1 MAFNKKTPPIRIRMS
16 GNDFNKLLNLIKED
30 NKEIKEKLMKY
41 TFIHEDN
48 QIELRLFC
56 HETECIF
63 LLVLNKLS
71 DIGIHYDYFEKLKDN
86 RIEYRKQF
94 EKGGDFNA

>member
-1 MAFNKKTPPIRIRMS
+1 MTFNKKTPPIRIRMS
-16 GNDFNKLLNLIKED
+16 GNDFNKILNLMEED

-41 TFIHEDN
+41 TFVHEDN
-48 QIELRLFC
+48 QIELRLFS

-63 LLVLNKLS
+63 LLILNRLT
-71 DIGIHYDYFEKLKDN
+71 DVDIHYDYFEELKNN

-94 EKGGDFNA
+94 EKGGDLNA

>member
-16 GNDFNKLLNLIKED
+16 GNDFNKILNLMEED

-41 TFIHEDN
+41 TFVHEDN
-48 QIELRLFC
+48 QIELRLFS

-63 LLVLNKLS
+63 LLILNRLT
-71 DIGIHYDYFEKLKDN
+71 DVDIHYDYFEELKNN

-94 EKGGDFNA
+94 EKGGELNA

>member
-1 MAFNKKTPPIRIRMS
+1 MTFNKKTPPIRIRMS
-16 GNDFNKLLNLIKED
+16 GNDFNKILNLMEED

-41 TFIHEDN
+41 TFVHEDN
-48 QIELRLFC
+48 QIELRLFS

-63 LLVLNKLS
+63 LLILNRLT
-71 DIGIHYDYFEKLKDN
+71 DVDIHYDYFEELKNN

-94 EKGGDFNA
+94 EKGGELNA